1 MEWTVALANMNVPE
15 HVRHVV
21 LPGSDDALVDLR
33 FRALMPD
40 DEWMSLP
47 APIRR
52 RFSKRLADGR
62 TVVYAGEILETTMS
76 RVGRILAQMARL
88 IGAPLPTST
97 DAHVP
102 MVVTVTEDM
111 ATGGQIWTRL
121 CTRRDGFPQIINSSK
136 RFAGPTGIEEYLG
149 HGISMAL
156 TIHAVAGA
164 LVFRSAGYFFRVFGR
179 RWRLPRFL
187 SPGAVTVSHR
197 ELGEGR
203 FEFTLDIDHPV
214 FGKLIHQ
221 SAAFTETT
229 HDVSVALEPDPRPD
243 GDVPSAR
250 DAAQRA

>member
-1 MEWTVALANMNVPE
+1 
-15 HVRHVV
+15 
-21 LPGSDDALVDLR
+21 
-33 FRALMPD
+33 
-40 DEWMSLP
+40 
-47 APIRR
+47 
-52 RFSKRLADGR
+52 
-62 TVVYAGEILETTMS
+62 MS

-136 RFAGPTGIEEYLG
+136 RFAGPTGVEEYLG

-156 TIHAVAGA
+156 TIHALAGA

>member
-1 MEWTVALANMNVPE
+1 MSGRQRLSRVAMEWTVALANMNVPE

-21 LPGSDDALVDLR
+21 LPGTGDALHDLR
-33 FRALMPD
+33 FRALMSN

-47 APIRR
+47 PPIRR
-52 RFSKRLADGR
+52 RFSKRLADGC
-62 TVVYAGEILETTMS
+62 TVVYAGEILETRMS
-76 RVGRILAQMARL
+76 HAGRALAQFARL

-111 ATGGQIWTRL
+111 AAGGQIWTRL

-156 TIHAVAGA
+156 TIHAVDGA
-164 LVFRSAGYFFRVFGR
+164 LVFRSAGYFFHLFGHR
-179 RWRLPRFL
+179 LRLPGFL
-187 SPGAVTVSHR
+187 SPGAMTVSHR

-203 FEFTLDIDHPV
+203 FEFTLDIVHPR
-214 FGKLIHQ
+214 FGVLIRQ
-221 SAAFTETT
+221 SAAFRETT
-229 HDVSVALEPDPRPD
+229 A
-243 GDVPSAR
+243 
-250 DAAQRA
+250 

>member
-1 MEWTVALANMNVPE
+1 MSARHKLSRVAMEWTVALANMNVPE

-21 LPGSDDALVDLR
+21 LPGSDNALVDLR

-40 DEWMSLP
+40 EEWMSLP

-62 TVVYAGEILETTMS
+62 TVVYAGTILETRMS
-76 RVGRILAQMARL
+76 RTGRVLAQVARV

-97 DAHVP
+97 DDHVP

-149 HGISMAL
+149 HGLSMAL
-156 TIHAVAGA
+156 TIHADDGA
-164 LVFRSAGYFFRVFGR
+164 LLFRSAGYFFHLFGHR
-179 RWRLPRFL
+179 LRLPRFL
-187 SPGAVTVSHR
+187 SPGLMTVAHR

-214 FGKLIHQ
+214 FGRLIHQ
-221 SAAFTETT
+221 SAAFRETT
-229 HDVSVALEPDPRPD
+229 I
-243 GDVPSAR
+243 
-250 DAAQRA
+250 

>member
-1 MEWTVALANMNVPE
+1 MSGRQRLSRVAMEWTVALANMKVPE
-15 HVRHVV
+15 HVRNVV
-21 LPGSDDALVDLR
+21 LPGSDDSLVDLR

-52 RFSKRLADGR
+52 RFSKRLADGC
-62 TVVYAGEILETTMS
+62 TVVYAGEILETRMS
-76 RVGRILAQMARL
+76 RIGRALAQLARL

-97 DAHVP
+97 DANVP

-111 ATGGQIWTRL
+111 AAGGQIWTRL

-156 TIHAVAGA
+156 TIHAVDGA
-164 LVFRSAGYFFRVFGR
+164 LVFRSAGYFFHLFGR
-179 RWRLPRFL
+179 RLRLPEFL
-187 SPGAVTVSHR
+187 SPGAMTVSHR

-203 FEFTLDIDHPV
+203 FEFTLDIVHSR
-214 FGKLIHQ
+214 FGVLIRQ
-221 SAAFTETT
+221 AAAFRETT
-229 HDVSVALEPDPRPD
+229 A
-243 GDVPSAR
+243 
-250 DAAQRA
+250 